1 MATLRQS
8 ALLADAAD
16 VLSDQLHA
24 QLAELAA
31 QLGPRIEEADRLFL
45 QRRRRQV
52 PKEDARVG
60 LAILATTPG
69 AAFRLLQK
77 KATISAFFEQ
87 VEYNGRRLA
96 KLNIPPGSIIAAL
109 EEYAQLLE
117 PETNLRWV
125 LQQLNFCVILT
136 LNNAFYQV
144 REAETKTFFDLFRIE
159 LESRSL
165 DEFLP
170 RILLSLSEFCG
181 AAKARIFLLQ
191 EPPAK
196 AAGRLQPASEWHL
209 RAESRPSGPVAH
221 RALRIPNTPALRRA
235 LSQPIM
241 GSLLDPTWPRTGGSV
256 WSVPLGGKLASGVI
270 QFAFTAVY
278 EWFPREQELLT
289 AAAER
294 CWMGIE
300 KAQLVEGL
308 AAREEQIRQLAE
320 HMLHVEEAERRRI
333 SRELHDEAGQSL
345 LCVRLQME
353 MLEARLPDSLA
364 AERET
369 LRETRAAVESTIIE
383 TRRLISALSPAVL
396 DQLGLGAAIRQLVQR
411 FRQVS
416 PAKIRVQ
423 LHNLGGLP
431 KRTESIVYR
440 LVQECFHNIAR
451 HSFADTVNISVGTTD
466 RLLRLNVIDNGIGF
480 NVEEAF
486 RKQESFGLSGI
497 RERVTLL
504 GGSFQIESARAN
516 QSGLRKESSQKT
528 EAKRPSRRV
537 TSGTR
542 ILVELPI
549 PREAVPTLAK
559 KPGTGRRMR
568 PLPSGATHEPG
579 TGTDPC

>member
-1 MATLRQS
+1 M
-8 ALLADAAD
+8 LAEAAD

-31 QLGPRIEEADRLFL
+31 QLGTRIEDADRRFL
-45 QRRRRQV
+45 QRRRRQS
-52 PKEDARVG
+52 PREDARVG
-60 LAILATTPG
+60 MAILGTTPG

-96 KLNIPPGSIIAAL
+96 KLNIPPGTIIAAL

-165 DEFLP
+165 DELLP
-170 RILLSLSEFCG
+170 RILVSLSEFCG

-191 EPPAK
+191 EPGPKSASGSQS
-196 AAGRLQPASEWHL
+196 AAEWQL
-209 RAESRPSGPVAH
+209 RAESRSAKPVAH
-221 RALRIPNTPALRRA
+221 RPLRILNTATLRRT
-235 LSQPIM
+235 LSQPTLGIP
-241 GSLLDPTWPRTGGSV
+241 LDASWPRQGGSV

-270 QFAFTAVY
+270 QFAFTGVY
-278 EWFPREQELLT
+278 EWLPREQELLT

-300 KAQLVEGL
+300 KAKLVEGL

-353 MLEARLPDSLA
+353 MLEGRLPDSLS

-440 LVQECFHNIAR
+440 LVQECFHNIAK

-466 RLLRLNVIDNGIGF
+466 SLLRLSVIDNGIGF

-486 RKQESFGLSGI
+486 CKQESFGLSGI

-504 GGSFQIESARAN
+504 GGSFQIESATATRSDLCKQN
-516 QSGLRKESSQKT
+516 SQKS
-528 EAKRPSRRV
+528 EVKRPSRRRS
-537 TSGTR
+537 SGTR

-549 PREAVPTLAK
+549 PREAVAALAK
-559 KPGTGRRMR
+559 KSGTGRMMR
-568 PLPSGATHEPG
+568 QLPSVAKH
-579 TGTDPC
+579 

>member
-1 MATLRQS
+1 M
-8 ALLADAAD
+8 LADAAD

-31 QLGPRIEEADRLFL
+31 QLGSRIEDANRVFL
-45 QRRRRQV
+45 QRRRRQT

-96 KLNIPPGSIIAAL
+96 KLNIPPGTIIAAL
-109 EEYAQLLE
+109 EEYALLLE

-165 DEFLP
+165 DELLP
-170 RILLSLSEFCG
+170 RILVSLSEFCG
-181 AAKARIFLLQ
+181 AAKARVFLFQ
-191 EPPAK
+191 ESGPK
-196 AAGRLQPASEWHL
+196 AGSVSPSFAEWHL
-209 RAESRPSGPVAH
+209 RAESRSGKAAAH
-221 RALRIPNTPALRRA
+221 RPLRVPNTPALRRS
-235 LSQPIM
+235 LSQLTMASP
-241 GSLLDPTWPRTGGSV
+241 LDPSWPRQGGSV
-256 WSVPLGGKLASGVI
+256 WSVPLGGKLATGVM
-270 QFAFTAVY
+270 QFAFTSVY

-308 AAREEQIRQLAE
+308 AAREEQVRQLAE

-353 MLEARLPDSLA
+353 MLEARLPESLA

-416 PAKIRVQ
+416 SAKIRVQ

-440 LVQECFHNIAR
+440 LVQECFHNIAK
-451 HSFADTVNISVGTTD
+451 HSFADTVNISIGTTD
-466 RLLRLNVIDNGIGF
+466 SLLRLSVIDNGIGF
-480 NVEEAF
+480 NVGEAF

-504 GGSFQIESARAN
+504 GGSFQIQSARATPLD
-516 QSGLRKESSQKT
+516 LRESNSQIP
-528 EAKRPSRRV
+528 EAKRPRSRQ

-549 PREAVPTLAK
+549 PREAVAALAK
-559 KPGTGRRMR
+559 KPGTGRMMR
-568 PLPSGATHEPG
+568 PLPSVAKH
-579 TGTDPC
+579 

>member
-1 MATLRQS
+1 MARLRQS
-8 ALLADAAD
+8 AILADAAD

-31 QLGPRIEEADRLFL
+31 QLGSRIEEADRLFL
-45 QRRRRQV
+45 QRRRRQT

-96 KLNIPPGSIIAAL
+96 KLNIPPGTIIAAL

-117 PETNLRWV
+117 PETDLRWV

-165 DEFLP
+165 DELLP
-170 RILLSLSEFCG
+170 RILVSLSEFCG
-181 AAKARIFLLQ
+181 AAKARIFLIQ
-191 EPPAK
+191 ESGPSSVSGSPA
-196 AAGRLQPASEWHL
+196 APQWHL
-209 RAESRPSGPVAH
+209 RAESRAAKPVAH
-221 RALRIPNTPALRRA
+221 RPLRIPNTPSLHRS
-235 LSQPIM
+235 LSQPAI
-241 GSLLDPTWPRTGGSV
+241 GSPLDPAWSRQGRSV

-270 QFAFTAVY
+270 QFAFTGVY

-353 MLEARLPDSLA
+353 MLEGRLPDSLA
-364 AERET
+364 AERDI

-423 LHNLGGLP
+423 LHNLEGLP

-440 LVQECFHNIAR
+440 LVQECFHNIAK

-466 RLLRLNVIDNGIGF
+466 SLLRLSVIDNGIGF

-486 RKQESFGLSGI
+486 RKQDSFGLSGI

-504 GGSFQIESARAN
+504 GGSFQIESATAPK
-516 QSGLRKESSQKT
+516 SDLRKQNSQQS
-528 EAKRPSRRV
+528 EAKRPSRRQ
-537 TSGTR
+537 TSGTK

-549 PREAVPTLAK
+549 PREAVAALVK
-559 KPGTGRRMR
+559 MSGTGRRMR
-568 PLPSGATHEPG
+568 QLTTLAKH
-579 TGTDPC
+579 

>member
-1 MATLRQS
+1 M
-8 ALLADAAD
+8 LADAAD

-31 QLGPRIEEADRLFL
+31 QLGSRIGEADRLFL
-45 QRRRRQV
+45 QRRRRQI
-52 PKEDARVG
+52 PNEDDRVAV
-60 LAILATTPG
+60 AILGTTPG

-87 VEYNGRRLA
+87 VEHNGRRLA
-96 KLNIPPGSIIAAL
+96 KLNIPPSTLIAAL
-109 EEYAQLLE
+109 DEYAQLLE

-125 LQQLNFCVILT
+125 LQQLNFCVVLT

-165 DEFLP
+165 DELLP
-170 RILLSLSEFCG
+170 RILISLSAFCG
-181 AAKARIFLLQ
+181 AAKARIFLFQ
-191 EPPAK
+191 EPDPK
-196 AAGRLQPASEWHL
+196 TASGTPTVAEWHL
-209 RAESRPSGPVAH
+209 RAESRSAKPVAH
-221 RALRIPNTPALRRA
+221 RPLRIPNTPSLHRT
-235 LSQPIM
+235 LSQPAI
-241 GSLLDPTWPRTGGSV
+241 GRPLDPAWSRQSGSV

-270 QFAFTAVY
+270 QFAFTGVD

-300 KAQLVEGL
+300 KAQLIEGL

-320 HMLHVEEAERRRI
+320 NMLHVEEAERRRI

-353 MLEARLPDSLA
+353 MLESRLPDSLA

-383 TRRLISALSPAVL
+383 TRRLISALCPAVL
-396 DQLGLGAAIRQLVQR
+396 DQLGLGAAIRQLVHR

-423 LHNLGGLP
+423 LRNLGGLP

-440 LVQECFHNIAR
+440 LVQECFQNITK
-451 HSFADTVNISVGTTD
+451 HSFADTVNVSVGTTD
-466 RLLRLNVIDNGIGF
+466 SLLRLSVIDNGIGL

-504 GGSFQIESARAN
+504 GGSFKIESAMAP
-516 QSGLRKESSQKT
+516 QPGLPKRNTHKS
-528 EAKRPSRRV
+528 EAKRPSRRQ

-549 PREAVPTLAK
+549 PREAGAALAK
-559 KPGTGRRMR
+559 KSGTGRMMC
-568 PLPSGATHEPG
+568 PLPSVAKH
-579 TGTDPC
+579 